1 METPAFRKVPW
12 MSLLIGLGVRI
23 ALAPISAHPWDTNV
37 FFDTAAAI
45 LHGQSFYVTTSY
57 SYPPVWAG
65 FLAIVGV
72 LYQPLSVPLGA
83 HPLAWAEVDLIMGVP
98 TGLGS
103 PLLVDWLFLL
113 LMKAPLIAGDLLTG
127 ILLAR
132 IVAQRLGQPEKSG
145 LAFSAFFLNPFVIWI
160 SSVWGMFDI
169 LPTYF
174 VILGTLLFMDKKGVA
189 AGIAFGIGIGL
200 KYFPALLVIAL
211 LLGLRKSQDRRT
223 ARNLV
228 LGLIGVIAL
237 FSLPFLLAEPGEYL
251 RGTLSPT
258 AGQTTGQLSIWV
270 VAHYL
275 GILNLPLWASALN
288 VGAILGGIV
297 FVSWCIGSRSKGGGS
312 TRWIDLS
319 LLSILLIYVLFR
331 LMNDQYAVWIIPF
344 LTLDWVLRRGPRW
357 SLALFSALLLVSG
370 LVNVGHY
377 SFFLPLITIS
387 PGLAPFVPQ
396 MLFNEL
402 ARAILGMVVWVV
414 AAYLLF
420 RRLRDLFSKGEMLRL
435 ITGSIR
441 SILASGRRWVSSR
454 TGAR

>member
-45 LHGQSFYVTTSY
+45 LHGQSFYATTSY

-237 FSLPFLLAEPGEYL
+237 FSLPVAGLA
-251 RGTLSPT
+251 RPT
-258 AGQTTGQLSIWV
+258 PSWV

>member
-1 METPAFRKVPW
+1 
-12 MSLLIGLGVRI
+12 
-23 ALAPISAHPWDTNV
+23 
-37 FFDTAAAI
+37 
-45 LHGQSFYVTTSY
+45 
-57 SYPPVWAG
+57 
-65 FLAIVGV
+65 
-72 LYQPLSVPLGA
+72 
-83 HPLAWAEVDLIMGVP
+83 
-98 TGLGS
+98 
-103 PLLVDWLFLL
+103 
-113 LMKAPLIAGDLLTG
+113 MKAPLIAGDLLTG

-297 FVSWCIGSRSKGGGS
+297 FVSWCIGSRSKGGES

-414 AAYLLF
+414 AVYLLF
-420 RRLRDLFSKGEMLRL
+420 RRLRDIFSKGEMLRL